1 MDKIDYTILSEL
13 TKKSTKTF
21 LEIAKKLGI
30 SSTTVQK
37 RYEKMKKDRVILGA
51 STMIDLSL
59 LGYKGKAFLF
69 IKYSKD
75 VNPSFKKNVMQIPN
89 LFLFADIIGEFDGLA
104 MMVYRDNSEIKDVSD
119 KIRADSCVK
128 QVKIAI
134 TTDTFY
140 PVKEEYMDSITKLF
154 KE

>member
-13 TKKSTKTF
+13 TKNSTKTF
-21 LEIAKKLGI
+21 LEIAKKMGI
-30 SSTTVQK
+30 SPTTVQK
-37 RYEKMKKDRVILGA
+37 RYEKMKKDGIILGA

-69 IKYSKD
+69 IKYSKG

-104 MMVYRDNSEIKDVSD
+104 MMVYRDNSEIKDTSD
-119 KIRADSCVK
+119 KIRAISCVK

-140 PVKEEYMDSITKLF
+140 PVKEEYLDSITKLF